1 MSALYALE
9 IGERSESVWRVP
21 GGLLSALSP
30 EALRAFENAKHTS
43 SYPPGAVLFLE
54 AQDSNEVFL
63 LSKGRVKLTMTGSD
77 AKSIILRIAEP
88 GELIGLEAAMV
99 GKPSTMTAETF
110 DPCVVHVIKRDTL
123 RSLMQRHSDLCM
135 AVTEQLSNQYRS
147 ACSHIRSLGLYR
159 TASEKI
165 VHFLLEWATKGRQT
179 DEGLR
184 VNIPLKHEEIAQIV
198 GVSRET
204 VTRTLTELRH
214 KSLITTRGPAVLI
227 HDKSALQALAV
238 A

>member
-1 MSALYALE
+1 MSALYAMPF
-9 IGERSESVWRVP
+9 GERCESCRKTP
-21 GGLLSALSP
+21 GGFLSALSP
-30 EALRAFENAKHTS
+30 DAVHAFEAAKYTS
-43 SYPPGAVLFLE
+43 SYPPGAMLFFE
-54 AQDSNEVFL
+54 EQESNNVFL
-63 LSKGRVKLTMTGSD
+63 LCKGRIKLIMAGSD
-77 AKSIILRIAEP
+77 AKSIIVRIAEP
-88 GELIGLEAAMV
+88 GELIGLDGAIS

-110 DPCVVHVIKRDTL
+110 DPCTVHVVRREALRTL
-123 RSLMQRHSDLCM
+123 MHRHQDFCI
-135 AVTEQLSNQYRS
+135 AVAEHLSSHYRS
-147 ACSHIRSLGLYR
+147 ACSHIRSLGLSR

-165 VHFLLEWATKGRQT
+165 VHFLLEWAAKGRQT
-179 DEGLR
+179 EEGLR

-214 KSLITTRGPAVLI
+214 KSLISTRGPAVLI

>member
-1 MSALYALE
+1 MSALYAMPF
-9 IGERSESVWRVP
+9 GERCESCRKMP
-21 GGLLSALSP
+21 GGFLTALSP
-30 EALRAFENAKHTS
+30 DALQAFEAAKHTS
-43 SYPPGAVLFLE
+43 SYPSGAMLFFE
-54 AQDSNEVFL
+54 GQESNGVFL
-63 LSKGRVKLTMTGSD
+63 LCKGRVKLTMAGSD
-77 AKSIILRIAEP
+77 AKSIIVRIAEP
-88 GELIGLEAAMV
+88 GELIGLDGAIP

-110 DPCVVHVIKRDTL
+110 DPCVVHTVRREAFRK
-123 RSLMQRHSDLCM
+123 LMHRHQDICV
-135 AVTEQLSNQYRS
+135 AVAEQLGDHYRS
-147 ACSHIRSLGLYR
+147 ACSHIRSLGLSR

-179 DEGLR
+179 NEGLR

-204 VTRTLTELRH
+204 VTRTLTDLRH
-214 KSLITTRGPAVLI
+214 RSLISTRGPAVLI